1 MELIKYTNEWLK
13 GEIFEGKIILLFGI
27 FLSILVFCFWKFGF
41 SVNAKAIII
50 PLLFTAILHIAT
62 GGAMIFS
69 NTKRITEFSTKH
81 QENPQEFKE
90 DEIKRVDS
98 FVKLY
103 PLTRYVSIAVIVL
116 GFCLFNFLHS
126 PLWKSIGLCIMVIG
140 FSIIVIDYFSEE
152 RALIYQ
158 KIIIK

>member
-13 GEIFEGKIILLFGI
+13 GEIFEGKMILAFGLLLA
-27 FLSILVFCFWKFGF
+27 FLTFCFWKFGF
-41 SVNAKAIII
+41 STNAKAMII
-50 PLLFTAILHIAT
+50 PLLLTAILHIIT
-62 GGAMIFS
+62 GAGMIYSNNKRAPEF
-69 NTKRITEFSTKH
+69 NTKY
-81 QENPQEFKE
+81 QENPQLFKE
-90 DEIKRVDS
+90 SEIKRVDS

-103 PLTRYVSIAVIVL
+103 PLTRYVSIGVIIL

-126 PLWKSIGLCIMVIG
+126 PLWKSIGLCIMVVG

-158 KIIIK
+158 KVLLG